1 MNFAERD
8 GTAMEHTQEAHANR
22 QAVQI
27 GVQDGL
33 LVHCLGS
40 IPPTAGGC
48 VVEFTFTLPAVP
60 PDTRTA
66 VAVTLLELDQE
77 GQAFPRGMRTLLL
90 PAHHNTRPMDIRAE
104 GVRFI
109 LPAELD
115 LSGDGTR
122 RLAVQAESQY
132 VDFHARCNMR
142 E

>member
-1 MNFAERD
+1 
-8 GTAMEHTQEAHANR
+8 MEHTQEAHANR

-48 VVEFTFTLPAVP
+48 VVEFTFTLSAVP

-77 GQAFPRGMRTLLL
+77 GRAFPRGMRTLLL

>member
-1 MNFAERD
+1 
-8 GTAMEHTQEAHANR
+8 MEHTQEAHANR

-77 GQAFPRGMRTLLL
+77 GRAFPRGMRTLLL

>member
-1 MNFAERD
+1 
-8 GTAMEHTQEAHANR
+8 MEHTQEAHANR

-77 GQAFPRGMRTLLL
+77 GRAFPRGMRTLLL
-90 PAHHNTRPMDIRAE
+90 HAHHNTRPMDIRAE

>member
-1 MNFAERD
+1 
-8 GTAMEHTQEAHANR
+8 MEHTQEAHANR